1 MTQGALRPVDP
12 STMLDW
18 QTVQNILISLALG
31 AVVGLERQSHRIEG
45 SPRSATGVRTFALAS
60 LLGTVSAI
68 ASQNG
73 FPGLI
78 YLTGAGYFLMILAY
92 LFFEF
97 REHEG
102 IPGITTEVA
111 ALIVFVLGVLV
122 PSNPLLA
129 AALGVIVA
137 AILSVKTYTHGAVE
151 KLSQVEILATLKF
164 LLLLV
169 VLLPLLPDQ
178 AMGPDKIYN
187 PRELGYLVV
196 LISAIS
202 FAGYFAIR
210 FMGNRRGIALTGA
223 LGGLA
228 SSTAVTLA
236 MAGRV
241 KASNDAAEV
250 RAPATFAII
259 IANAITPVRL
269 LIAVAVI
276 NVSVATALVLPL
288 LAIGAPS
295 VIIAALVWP
304 RMKRAASEEVL
315 PTDAPEKDGGQ
326 PTDPLSSAAPC
337 ENDRDE
343 TSESFGITNPFR
355 LVPAIKFGVIF
366 ILIIGVVHLARTSF
380 GQSGTYTASF
390 LSGFTGVSAISIALA
405 RMQES
410 GDATMLIATRG
421 VILAVLANGVAKI
434 AMCATLGSKRL
445 GLHVA
450 LALLPIFVVG
460 LVIFAA
466 LG

>member
-1 MTQGALRPVDP
+1 
-12 STMLDW
+12 MLDW

-78 YLTGAGYFLMILAY
+78 YLTGGGYFLMILAY

-111 ALIVFVLGVLV
+111 ALIIFVLGVLV

-137 AILSVKTYTHGAVE
+137 AILSIKTYTHGAVE
-151 KLSQVEILATLKF
+151 KLSQAEILATMKF
-164 LLLLV
+164 LLVLV
-169 VLLPLLPDQ
+169 VLLPLLPDR
-178 AMGPDKIYN
+178 AMGPDNIYN

-241 KASNDAAEV
+241 KASGDAPEV
-250 RAPATFAII
+250 RVPATFAII

-295 VIIAALVWP
+295 VIIAAIVWP
-304 RMKRAASEEVL
+304 RMKRAASGEVI
-315 PTDAPEKDGGQ
+315 APEPSENDGGAA
-326 PTDPLSSAAPC
+326 TDKISSDEITSADPS
-337 ENDRDE
+337 ENDGDE

-355 LVPAIKFGVIF
+355 LVPAIKFGLVF
-366 ILIIGVVHLARTSF
+366 VLIIGVVHLARTYF
-380 GQSGTYTASF
+380 GQSGTYVASF

-410 GDATMLIATRG
+410 GEATMLIATRG
-421 VILAVLANGVAKI
+421 VILAVLANGVGKI
-434 AMCATLGSKRL
+434 AMCATLGSKKL

-450 LALLPIFVVG
+450 LALLPIFIVG
-460 LVIFAA
+460 VIIFAT